1 MKLLRFGEVGA
12 ERPGAIDRTRTLRDV
27 SSILD
32 DIDPRTIASGQLNRL
47 KGIDLESLPY
57 VPMGTRIGP
66 PIAWTGNFIGVGL
79 NYADHAAEIG
89 QVLPKEPILF
99 SKSPN
104 CISGPNDPIRV
115 PAGSTKLDWE
125 VELALVIGRRIANIP
140 ESEAM
145 SAILG
150 FTICNDLSER
160 AWQLEGTGQWLKGKS
175 AATFG
180 PIGPWL
186 ITPDE
191 AGNIDNLDMFLDVD
205 GERMQTG
212 NTRTLVFKVPF
223 LVSYISRF
231 MTLEPGDIITTGT
244 PPGVGMGRK
253 PQRFLRPGQSVHLGV
268 AGLGEQRAETI
279 AG

>member
-1 MKLLRFGEVGA
+1 MKFLRFGAEGA
-12 ERPGAIDRTRTLRDV
+12 ERPGAIDKTRTLRDI
-27 SSILD
+27 SSIVD
-32 DIDPRTIASGQLNRL
+32 DITPRTIAEGQLARL
-47 KGIDLESLPY
+47 SGVDLERLPY

-89 QVLPKEPILF
+89 QALPKEPILF
-99 SKSPN
+99 SKAPN
-104 CISGPNDPIRV
+104 CICGPNDPIRV
-115 PAGSTKLDWE
+115 PPGSVKLDWE
-125 VELALVIGRRIANIP
+125 VELAIVIGRRAYNIP
-140 ESEAM
+140 ESAAM

-160 AWQLEGTGQWLKGKS
+160 AWQLEGTGQWMKGKC
-175 AATFG
+175 APTFG

-191 AGNIDNLDMFLDVD
+191 AGDIDNLDMFLDVD

-212 NTRTLVFKVPF
+212 NTKTLVFKVPF

-231 MTLEPGDIITTGT
+231 MQLEPGDIITTGT
-244 PPGVGMGRK
+244 PPGVGMGKK
-253 PQRFLRPGQSVHLGV
+253 PPRFLRPGQEVRLGV
-268 AGLGEQRAETI
+268 GGLGEQRAQTI